1 MCLIDELTAAVATIK
16 SEMPHWAPGPDLEP
30 DWWQLCDSATAADAF
45 AHLESNSE
53 SLNRLNQILQNHPDP
68 HDLPCDDQDSFN
80 LATIVGSAARRSV
93 EALHCILRNVEGMG
107 YVEGSGILGEQIAES
122 ADQLVD
128 IGRANEFLEFIIS
141 SVEDDLDE
149 SKDAALRMEKTISA
163 IERGHDV
170 DNDGY
175 VPIETIEG
183 TSALNWCAEFA
194 KDATNI
200 IVSSVEELDDP
211 VEAVEAL
218 NMTDRTV
225 LTNEVLQRSVALVVL
240 GHEHMTTSRAYERL
254 EQAVSNAHEV
264 LEDARIELIHNQDE
278 DMGPSIEA
286 CAELLDAAR
295 QAAAFRTAQAALE
308 EHFSAFI
315 SR

>member
-194 KDATNI
+194 KDAINI

-308 EHFSAFI
+308 DHFSAFI

>member
-308 EHFSAFI
+308 DHFSAFI

>member
-1 MCLIDELTAAVATIK
+1 MLLIDELTAAVTTIK
-16 SEMPHWAPGPDLEP
+16 SEMPHWTPGPDLDP
-30 DWWQLCDSATAADAF
+30 DWWQLRDSATAADAF
-45 AHLESNSE
+45 AHLEYNSE

-107 YVEGSGILGEQIAES
+107 YVTASGILGEQIAES

-141 SVEDDLDE
+141 SVEDDVDE
-149 SKDAALRMEKTISA
+149 SKDAALCMEKTISA
-163 IERGHDV
+163 IERGHGV

-183 TSALNWCAEFA
+183 AGALSWCTEFA
-194 KDATNI
+194 KNATNI
-200 IVSSVEELDDP
+200 IVSSVKELDDP
-211 VEAVEAL
+211 VEAAEAL

-225 LTNEVLQRSVALVVL
+225 LTNEVLQRSVALVIM

-264 LEDARIELIHNQDE
+264 LEDTRIELIHNQDE

-308 EHFSAFI
+308 DHFSAFI
-315 SR
+315 NR